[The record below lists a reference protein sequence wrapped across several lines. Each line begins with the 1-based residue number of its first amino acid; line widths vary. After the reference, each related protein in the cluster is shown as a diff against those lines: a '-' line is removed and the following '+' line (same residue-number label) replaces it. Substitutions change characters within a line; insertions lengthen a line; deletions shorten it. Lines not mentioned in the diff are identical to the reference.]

1 MGNFVGIT
9 STGFVGSGEMA
20 AVTSFMPCHIFGDQM
35 LIGAGI
41 RIGFYL
47 LYLAAIVAILFSVD
61 KQFRL
66 WHGAWGVVALSLFL
80 AMFLNIVDF
89 NLIIIDYA
97 VLIHLVL
104 WYPVFFVF
112 TVLFRQAL
120 VVSTKV
126 AIRADAEYRERLQRC
141 RRSRVTE
148 LDVRRARAYAD
159 VLRAFALFAAAE
171 EADRDRHAAQT
182 TLSEAVRHFVSHWHE
197 QIEADDESSR
207 RSQDMQAD
215 GGAVTTV
222 YNSQLVDEIAAAPT
236 RADIDKLRDLYV
248 AALVHSHHTVT
259 EARAAEQEI
268 ARIAA
273 EELRIKRHARRPKQ
287 AIRHFLFATSYKDQI
302 AAALGLLI
310 WSVFMF
316 GTAALHWPLLHN
328 GNKPDGVCN
337 NVPTV
342 YFVFAPKKPFADPGF
357 STFLRV
363 WTVGV
368 CIVAVVTTAVALFIL
383 TASLFGPAIVGFG
396 PRTKTKVRSKTA
408 VEEGRAHEHDRHD
421 DDDNDD
427 YDDHVAPVNLRDAK
441 GYSHKARARHTQA
454 ILACIA
460 NTESRSIPHRY
471 RRATTAVHEVSSSAT
486 EGAARFTVEAIPW
499 ALLLLVLLAV
509 SVICAELT
517 INRQGVRNNTPLD
530 FARPPLRETAE
541 ILIFLIGLYALVLV
555 LLSVLAG
562 LLSGVFSSLRGDG
575 KKGKKGKGKGRE
587 TVTTEKGVPGQ
598 APTTQPTQPA
608 QQTEHVQQ
616 PVQSQPGQQRQYT
629 PRYTEHFEHAQ

>member
-47 LYLAAIVAILFSVD
+47 LYFAAIIAILFSVD

-66 WHGAWGVVALSLFL
+66 WHGAWGVLALSLFL
-80 AMFLNIVDF
+80 TMFLNIVDF

-126 AIRADAEYRERLQRC
+126 AVRSDAEYRDRLQRC
-141 RRSRVTE
+141 RRSRVTG

-171 EADRDRHAAQT
+171 EADSDCNAAQT
-182 TLSEAVRHFVSHWHE
+182 TLSEAVRHYVSHWHE
-197 QIEADDESSR
+197 QIEVDDESGR
-207 RSQDMQAD
+207 RSEEIQAD

-222 YNSQLVDEIAAAPT
+222 YNSQLIDEIAAAPT

-259 EARAAEQEI
+259 EARAAEQEV

-273 EELRIKRHARRPKQ
+273 EELRIRRRARRPKH
-287 AIRHFLFATSYKDQI
+287 AVRHFLFATSYKDQI
-302 AAALGLLI
+302 TAALGLLV

-316 GTAALHWPLLHN
+316 GTAALHWPLLRN
-328 GNKPDGVCN
+328 GNKPDGACD

-357 STFLRV
+357 ATFLRV

-368 CIVAVVTTAVALFIL
+368 CIVAVITTAVALFIL
-383 TASLFGPAIVGFG
+383 TVSIFGPAIVGIG
-396 PRTKTKVRSKTA
+396 ARKQGKTGSKTT
-408 VEEGRAHEHDRHD
+408 VEEGHQHEHDE
-421 DDDNDD
+421 DD
-427 YDDHVAPVNLRDAK
+427 YDDHVVPANLRTVKD
-441 GYSHKARARHTQA
+441 YSHKARARHTQA
-454 ILACIA
+454 ILACLA
-460 NTESRSIPHRY
+460 HTESRSIPHRY
-471 RRATTAVHEVSSSAT
+471 RRTTTTVHQVSSSTT
-486 EGAARFTVEAIPW
+486 EGAARFTPEAIPW

-517 INRQGVRNNTPLD
+517 INRQGVRNDTPLD

-541 ILIFLIGLYALVLV
+541 ILFFLIGLYALLLV
-555 LLSVLAG
+555 LLSVVAG
-562 LLSGVFSSLRGDG
+562 LVSGLCSVVRGDA
-575 KKGKKGKGKGRE
+575 KTKGKKGKAKGN
-587 TVTTEKGVPGQ
+587 VTTEKGVLGQ
-598 APTTQPTQPA
+598 EETQPTQYTQPA
-608 QQTEHVQQ
+608 EQTQQTQYTSRYTEQIDQTQQ
-616 PVQSQPGQQRQYT
+616 AQTQRQY
-629 PRYTEHFEHAQ
+629 